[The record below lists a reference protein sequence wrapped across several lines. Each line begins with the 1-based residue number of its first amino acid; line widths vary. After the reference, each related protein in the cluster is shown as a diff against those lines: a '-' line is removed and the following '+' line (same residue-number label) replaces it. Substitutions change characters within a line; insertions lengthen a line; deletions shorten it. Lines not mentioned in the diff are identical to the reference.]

1 MQLELAGICFGL
13 SAYLRRGSA
22 GAAMGV
28 ACLLYFLNIAANL
41 SPRVEFLKYLTP
53 FGYADGAQVV
63 SACRLDG
70 GMVLAGMALGAL
82 GVAAA
87 FLHYCRKDIH

>member
-1 MQLELAGICFGL
+1 M
-13 SAYLRRGSA
+13 
-22 GAAMGV
+22 
-28 ACLLYFLNIAANL
+28 
-41 SPRVEFLKYLTP
+41 EFLKYLTP

-70 GMVLAGMALGAL
+70 GMVLAGMALGVL